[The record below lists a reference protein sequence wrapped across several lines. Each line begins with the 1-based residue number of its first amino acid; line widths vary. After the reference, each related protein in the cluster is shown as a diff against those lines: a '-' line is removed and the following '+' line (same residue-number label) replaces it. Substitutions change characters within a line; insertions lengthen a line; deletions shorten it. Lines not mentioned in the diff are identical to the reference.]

1 MKKFG
6 VVLFVVVLVGI
17 AIFFLAKNNEQKL
30 LSQCAKQAEIVLEN
44 EQRNKVDPNDIFN
57 QTNHYNNK
65 LEKCMVKIT
74 ANVAMTD
81 SVVLQ
86 TEVRD
91 AYEGKSFIICYS
103 GLLLNFCVVPA
114 DASVSGES
122 VRMNNNEGEE
132 IIKDYMNN

>member
-1 MKKFG
+1 M
-6 VVLFVVVLVGI
+6 
-17 AIFFLAKNNEQKL
+17 
-30 LSQCAKQAEIVLEN
+30 EN